1 MTRYLDSSTPIYLFT
16 SLYNLYR
23 ATMTIKDS
31 LQLSIA
37 LVKTFSA
44 DFWSKIWL
52 GHVTCELGVVDDP
65 ILEFPDPDLP
75 IHYTTLM
82 GLR

>member
-16 SLYNLYR
+16 SLYNFHR
-23 ATMTIKDS
+23 ATMTIKNS

-37 LVKTFSA
+37 LVKACSA

-52 GHVTCELGVVDDP
+52 AHVTCELEVVDDP
-65 ILEFPDPDLP
+65 IFEFADPDLP